1 MKKEILLWVLIAWQT
16 APTFADQP
24 NVKNDTQK
32 NIIENF
38 SDTKKSDNTNY
49 EVSAPEILEAL
60 QNSLKNQIIKG
71 VLTYFEKDVTFI
83 LEPNEKLMLGNEI
96 SDYLGKYPNIIKLDG
111 NKVLLNLDD
120 KNFKELF
127 RVLLPYLWKWKELSQ
142 YPALIRN
149 NSGLILNHIN
159 KSKWSDAEKYFFHQ
173 FGYLI
178 MRIVEQMP
186 WDMTIW
192 YYRGQMLKVVP
203 NKYIANKDY
212 SNISNLSITELP
224 KYF

>member
-16 APTFADQP
+16 APTFANQP
-24 NVKNDTQK
+24 SVKNDTQK

-38 SDTKKSDNTNY
+38 SDIKKSDNDAY
-49 EVSAPEILEAL
+49 KVSAPEILEVL
-60 QNSLKNQIIKG
+60 QNNLKKQIVQWTIS
-71 VLTYFEKDVTFI
+71 YFEKDVTFT
-83 LEPNEKLMLGNEI
+83 LTDAEKTDLRNDI
-96 SDYLGKYPNIIKLDG
+96 SNYMNKHPNIIRLSG

-120 KNFKELF
+120 TNFKELF

-192 YYRGQMLKVVP
+192 YYKGQMLEVVP
-203 NKYIANKDY
+203 NKYISNKDY

>member
-1 MKKEILLWVLIAWQT
+1 MKKEILLWMLIAWQT

-38 SDTKKSDNTNY
+38 SDAKKSDNTTY
-49 EVSAPEILEAL
+49 EVSAPEILEIL
-60 QNSLKNQIIKG
+60 QNNFKKQIVQWTIS
-71 VLTYFEKDVTFI
+71 YFEKDVTFT
-83 LEPNEKLMLGNEI
+83 LTDDEKTNLRNDI
-96 SDYLGKYPNIIKLDG
+96 SNFMNKYPNIITLSG
-111 NKVLLNLDD
+111 NKVLLNLND